1 MAMLTTLSQ
10 SQQYCT
16 RYTLYKY
23 RTLLDVATSITAGA
37 SGVSFQPK
45 QSVYFNALNK
55 LLAAHSTVQHH
66 SSNNSSSSDSSSSS
80 SGVYWA
86 HARLT
91 LLHEWSVNRGEL
103 LRAAALGD
111 LLR

>member
-1 MAMLTTLSQ
+1 MLYALFV
-10 SQQYCT
+10 C
-16 RYTLYKY
+16 YTNAA
-23 RTLLDVATSITAGA
+23 VSFAVSGA

-66 SSNNSSSSDSSSSS
+66 SSSSTPSSSNSSSSGSSSDSSANA
-80 SGVYWA
+80 GVYWA

-103 LRAAALGD
+103 LRAAAIGD